1 MNAANR
7 SRHCLAPVTG
17 DGFAAR
23 RAIGLARTFE
33 AGLNVS
39 HMSVTPGLLQP

>member
-7 SRHCLAPVTG
+7 TRHCLAPVTG

-23 RAIGLARTFE
+23 RAIGLAL
-33 AGLNVS
+33 ALQLGLNVS
-39 HMSVTPGLLQP
+39 HMRITPGLLQP